1 MSNLQ
6 GTIPYDFVNVR
17 KLEHLDLHGNE
28 KITGQLRCCFGNLC
42 KLKTLDLL
50 GNNFSGNID
59 GVLGNF
65 STGLHNNLESLALH
79 SNKLIGKILDSL
91 GIFGSLRQLSLGYKF
106 FGGSIPASIGKLSS
120 LQLLHLSYKEMNGT
134 IPKSIG
140 KLLELVTL
148 LLDNNSWEGVITE
161 AHLMNLTRLEDFI
174 LNIEKNQSLVVF
186 NVAYEWV
193 PPFTLKELQLES
205 NVVGPRFPIWLQVQS
220 ELKFVNLRNTGI
232 SDNILEEWSLRY
244 LLNSI
249 TWIYPTIK

>member
-1 MSNLQ
+1 M
-6 GTIPYDFVNVR
+6 NVK

-28 KITGQLRCCFGNLC
+28 KITGQLPSCFGNLC
-42 KLKTLDLL
+42 KLKTLDLS

-59 GVLGNF
+59 GFLGNF
-65 STGLHNNLESLALH
+65 PTCLNNNLESLALH
-79 SNKLIGKILDSL
+79 SYNKLIGKIPDSL
-91 GIFGSLRQLSLGYKF
+91 GIFGSLRQLSLGYNF

-140 KLLELVTL
+140 QLSELVAL
-148 LLDNNSWEGVITE
+148 LLDNNSWKGVITE

-186 NVAYEWV
+186 NVVYEWV

-205 NVVGPRFPIWLQVQS
+205 SVVGPRFPVWLQVQS
-220 ELKFVNLRNTGI
+220 ELKFVNLRNSGI
-232 SDNILEEWSLRY
+232 PVNILEEWSLRY